1 MQWSRAFSR
10 APDAILPVIILIVIN
25 LISSCGSG
33 GGGDSSASNPLP
45 SISSLSPFS
54 VTTCGTGFNL
64 TVNGKNFIPGSAV
77 QWNGS
82 PRATSYVSAT
92 QLTASI
98 AAADVTVSGSSTI
111 SVLNPAPGGGTSSS
125 ATLNIGCPPIQ
136 VAIDAQSAALSTIN
150 KDVFGTNLTSSM
162 DLTNNPGTSYNTII
176 ATFQNAHFGMVRW
189 PLALLSDYY
198 HWQTNSFSSCASS
211 LPNGPLVSR
220 TTFDQFMQQ
229 VAQPLGLDI
238 NITVNYGSNATC
250 TGGGDPSEA
259 AAWVDY
265 ANNQMHYGIKNW
277 SIGNEQY
284 YGDPSVGPGYTT
296 PDFNVPPSAPP
307 SEGSTTYANL
317 IATQFYPL
325 MKAKDP
331 SIQIGIDLVVPDNNA
346 SGRTIP
352 WDSTVLANAK
362 FDFVEVHW
370 YGARPANVA
379 ISDSAL
385 LTSGASYFASALA
398 QLQSELAAA
407 GKAGT
412 PIYVGE
418 WGIPGN
424 DGGSPQSI
432 SIVGAL
438 YTALVLGELTEG
450 GVGMA
455 GVWEGFDS
463 GPCSSSPL
471 GDYSWQG
478 WYTSSLFEAI
488 AGGTNPACPSITQPP
503 LGTAFPRANA
513 IQVVQQAFH
522 AGDTVFAPVVSSS
535 LPTVK
540 AYSAKRSTG
549 YGLLLVNVDQNN
561 AVTTTVGI
569 MNDMRTFTTSTFV
582 YGKAEYDNSQSN
594 VWTAPVSQSLGTV
607 SGSFSITLPQ
617 WSVTAITLSAAP

>member
-1 MQWSRAFSR
+1 MQWSRAFPR
-10 APDAILPVIILIVIN
+10 APDAILCAVILAVIILIT
-25 LISSCGSG
+25 SCGSAG
-33 GGGDSSASNPLP
+33 GGESSTSNPLP
-45 SISSLSPFS
+45 SISSLSPS
-54 VTTCGTGFNL
+54 TVTRCGTGLNL
-64 TVNGKNFIPGSAV
+64 IVNGSNFIPASAV

-82 PRATSYVSAT
+82 TRATSYVSAT
-92 QLTASI
+92 QLTARI
-98 AAADVTVSGSSTI
+98 AAADVAVSGSSTLT
-111 SVLNPAPGGGTSSS
+111 VVNPAPGGGTSPS
-125 ATLNIGCPPIQ
+125 ATLQIGCPPTQ
-136 VAIDAQSAALSTIN
+136 VSIDAQSTALATIN
-150 KDVFGTNLTSSM
+150 KDVFGANLTSAM
-162 DLTNNPGTSYNTII
+162 DLTNNTGTFYNTMI

-198 HWQTNSFSSCASS
+198 HWQTNSFSSCASA
-211 LPNGPLVSR
+211 LPNAPLVSR
-220 TTFDQFMQQ
+220 TTFDEFMQQ
-229 VAQPLGLDI
+229 VAQPLGLDV
-238 NITVNYGSNATC
+238 NITVNYGSNDAC
-250 TGGGDPSEA
+250 TGGADPKEA

-265 ANNQMHYGIKNW
+265 ANNQMHYGIKYW
-277 SIGNEQY
+277 TVGNEQY
-284 YGDPSVGPGYTT
+284 YGNPSVGPGYTT
-296 PDFNVPPSAPP
+296 PDFNLPASAPP
-307 SEGSTTYANL
+307 SDGSLTYANL
-317 IATQFYPL
+317 TATGFYPL

-346 SGRTIP
+346 SGRTMP

-370 YGARPANVA
+370 YGASPANIAV
-379 ISDSAL
+379 SDSAL
-385 LTSGASYFASALA
+385 LTSGDSYFASALA

-438 YTALVLGELTEG
+438 YTALVLGELTKG

-463 GPCSSSPL
+463 GPCSSSPP
-471 GDYSWQG
+471 GDYAWQS

-522 AGDTVFAPVVSSS
+522 AGDRVFTPRR
-535 LPTVK
+535 K
-540 AYSAKRSTG
+540 F
-549 YGLLLVNVDQNN
+549 
-561 AVTTTVGI
+561 I
-569 MNDMRTFTTSTFV
+569 
-582 YGKAEYDNSQSN
+582 
-594 VWTAPVSQSLGTV
+594 
-607 SGSFSITLPQ
+607 
-617 WSVTAITLSAAP
+617 AADPERLRC